1 VNDPKRWLEQG
12 EPLSPL
18 GENLLRNA
26 RSAGLRADEKSA
38 LWRSIQA
45 QLPPIPPDG
54 APPAGGA
61 APAGG
66 APPSSAIDA
75 AGIKSAAVVKST
87 AVPVLMAKPM
97 AFGALLGGLVALG
110 SFALSGDDPLPVVSP
125 PVSPPVSSSSA
136 PLDTASSPGP
146 RPVAPETSFALPA
159 TPSATAA
166 RFATGTVH
174 HERAPDREPP
184 PAPTE
189 SASAAPLVSAS
200 SSGPADPI
208 HERATRLRAEAQ
220 HVLQIRTR
228 LRSGDAAGALQ
239 LLDQAHTLFPDG
251 VLGQEREALTI
262 EALAR
267 RGQQAAAAERAR
279 AFLQA
284 HPHSAF
290 AADVRVFAGP

>member
-1 VNDPKRWLEQG
+1 MNDPKRWLEQG

-38 LWRSIQA
+38 LWQSIRA

-54 APPAGGA
+54 APPAGGDA
-61 APAGG
+61 SPAGG
-66 APPSSAIDA
+66 APPSSVIEA
-75 AGIKSAAVVKST
+75 AGIKSAAVARST
-87 AVPVLMAKPM
+87 AIPVLMAKPM

-125 PVSPPVSSSSA
+125 PAFLPVSSSSA
-136 PLDTASSPGP
+136 PLGTASSPEP
-146 RPVAPETSFALPA
+146 RPVAPEPRSALPA
-159 TPSATAA
+159 TPPTTA
-166 RFATGTVH
+166 RSTTGTVH
-174 HERAPDREPP
+174 HERAPEREPP

-189 SASAAPLVSAS
+189 SASSTPPAS
-200 SSGPADPI
+200 SSGPADVI

-228 LRSGDAAGALQ
+228 LRSGDAPGALQ

-290 AADVRVFAGP
+290 AADVRAFAGP